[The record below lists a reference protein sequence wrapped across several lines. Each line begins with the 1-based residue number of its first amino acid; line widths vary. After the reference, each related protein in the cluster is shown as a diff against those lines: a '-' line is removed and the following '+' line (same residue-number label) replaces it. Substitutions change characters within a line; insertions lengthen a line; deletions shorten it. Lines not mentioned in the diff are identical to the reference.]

1 MIVKIK
7 EMAEYEK
14 PRERLINYGVK
25 NLSNNELISI
35 ILKCGTKNISS
46 KDLADEILK
55 QYKSIENLK
64 DIKISSLNKIKGI
77 GTVKACQLLASI
89 ELGRR
94 VYYVKNIGSVI
105 VNSTTSVFETYKS
118 EFDNINQEKFC
129 ALYLDTKK
137 NVISFKT
144 LFKGTLDKSIVH
156 PREVFKEAILLS
168 ASAIIVMHNHPSG
181 DVTPSKQDIEITN
194 SLIYTGNMLGI
205 KLVDHIIFGKDRF
218 YSFYENIHNTKISS

>member
-1 MIVKIK
+1 
-7 EMAEYEK
+7 MAEYEK

-46 KDLADEILK
+46 KDLADKILK
-55 QYKSIENLK
+55 ESGSIEKLK
-64 DIKISSLNKIKGI
+64 DIKINSLNRIKGI

-94 VYYVKNIGSVI
+94 VYYVKNIGKVVI
-105 VNSTTSVFETYKS
+105 NSTTSVFETYKCK
-118 EFDNINQEKFC
+118 FDSVNQEKFC

-156 PREVFKEAILLS
+156 PREVFREAILLS
-168 ASAIIVMHNHPSG
+168 AAGVIVMHNHPSG
-181 DVTPSKQDIEITN
+181 DVTPSTEDIGITN
-194 SLIYTGNMLGI
+194 SLIYAGNMLGI
-205 KLVDHIIFGKDRF
+205 KLIDHIIFGKEKF
-218 YSFYENIHNTKISS
+218 YSFYENMNNRKISS

>member
-1 MIVKIK
+1 
-7 EMAEYEK
+7 MAEFEK

-46 KDLADEILK
+46 KDLADKILK
-55 QYKSIENLK
+55 EAKSIENLK
-64 DIKISSLNKIKGI
+64 DIKINTLNKIKGI

-94 VYYVKNIGSVI
+94 VYYVKNIGNIVI
-105 VNSTTSVFETYKS
+105 NSTTSVFETYKS
-118 EFDNINQEKFC
+118 EFNNTNQEKFC

-156 PREVFKEAILLS
+156 PREVFREAILLS
-168 ASAIIVMHNHPSG
+168 ASAVIVMHNHPSG
-181 DVTPSKQDIEITN
+181 DVTPSNQDIEITN
-194 SLIYTGNMLGI
+194 SLIYAGNMLGI
-205 KLVDHIIFGKDRF
+205 KLVDHVIFGKDKF
-218 YSFYENIHNTKISS
+218 YSFYENK

>member
-1 MIVKIK
+1 M
-7 EMAEYEK
+7 
-14 PRERLINYGVK
+14 L
-25 NLSNNELISI
+25 
-35 ILKCGTKNISS
+35 
-46 KDLADEILK
+46 
-55 QYKSIENLK
+55 
-64 DIKISSLNKIKGI
+64 
-77 GTVKACQLLASI
+77 
-89 ELGRR
+89 
-94 VYYVKNIGSVI
+94 
-105 VNSTTSVFETYKS
+105 
-118 EFDNINQEKFC
+118 NINQEKFC

-218 YSFYENIHNTKISS
+218 YSFYENMHNTKISS

>member
-1 MIVKIK
+1 
-7 EMAEYEK
+7 MAEFEK

-46 KDLADEILK
+46 KDLADKILK
-55 QYKSIENLK
+55 EAKCIENLK
-64 DIKISSLNKIKGI
+64 DIKINTLNKIKGI
-77 GTVKACQLLASI
+77 GTVKACQLLAAI

-94 VYYVKNIGSVI
+94 VYYVKNIGNIVI
-105 VNSTTSVFETYKS
+105 NSTTSVFETYRS

-156 PREVFKEAILLS
+156 PREVFREAILLS
-168 ASAIIVMHNHPSG
+168 AAGVIVMHNHPSG
-181 DVTPSKQDIEITN
+181 DVTPSNEDIEITN
-194 SLIYTGNMLGI
+194 SLIYSGNMLGI
-205 KLVDHIIFGKDRF
+205 KLVDHIIFGKDKY
-218 YSFYENIHNTKISS
+218 YSFFENMNNK

>member
-1 MIVKIK
+1 
-7 EMAEYEK
+7 MAELEK

-35 ILKCGTKNISS
+35 ILKCGTRNISS

-55 QYKSIENLK
+55 ESKSIENLK
-64 DIKISSLNKIKGI
+64 DIKISTLNKIKGI

-94 VYYVKNIGSVI
+94 VYYVKNIGNI
-105 VNSTTSVFETYKS
+105 IINSTTTVFETYKS
-118 EFDNINQEKFC
+118 EFVDSKQEKFC

-137 NVISFKT
+137 NVISFKV

-168 ASAIIVMHNHPSG
+168 ASGVIVMHNHPSG
-181 DVTPSKQDIEITN
+181 DVTPSKEDIEVTN

-205 KLVDHIIFGKDRF
+205 KLVDHIIFGKNKY
-218 YSFYENIHNTKISS
+218 YSFFESMNNNKISS

>member
-7 EMAEYEK
+7 EMAEFEK

-25 NLSNNELISI
+25 NLSNNELVSI
-35 ILKCGTKNISS
+35 ILKCGTRNISS

-55 QYKSIENLK
+55 NAGSIENLK
-64 DIKISSLNKIKGI
+64 DIKISTLNKIKGI
-77 GTVKACQLLASI
+77 GTVKACQLLAAI

-94 VYYVKNIGSVI
+94 VYYVKNIGNI
-105 VNSTTSVFETYKS
+105 IINSTTSVFETYKS
-118 EFDNINQEKFC
+118 EFVNSSQEKFC

-156 PREVFKEAILLS
+156 PREVFREAILLS
-168 ASAIIVMHNHPSG
+168 ASGIIVMHNHPSG
-181 DVTPSKQDIEITN
+181 DVTPSNEDIEVTN
-194 SLIYTGNMLGI
+194 SLIYTGNIMGI
-205 KLVDHIIFGKDRF
+205 KLVDHIIFGKDKY
-218 YSFYENIHNTKISS
+218 YSFFENMNNNKISS